1 MSPNELNQT
10 ILTRL
15 TRPDFKEVDGGKIYG
30 LQERSRLFVTALPRD
45 EIVQVL
51 SGLLDGQVTSQPWT
65 EDYGQVHGSFAVKSD
80 PRMVLGLAAS
90 EIAPKREDYAAFPEL
105 LKQYTTEV
113 LYSPPSADEP

>member
-45 EIVQVL
+45 EVVRVL
-51 SGLLDGQVTSQPWT
+51 SGLLDGQVTSQPWA

>member
-10 ILTRL
+10 ILIRL

-45 EIVQVL
+45 EVVQVL